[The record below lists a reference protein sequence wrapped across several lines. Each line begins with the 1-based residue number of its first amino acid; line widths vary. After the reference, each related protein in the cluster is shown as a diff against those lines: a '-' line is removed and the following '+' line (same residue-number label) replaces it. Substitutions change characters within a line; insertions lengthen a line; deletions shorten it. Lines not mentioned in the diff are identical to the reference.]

1 MRING
6 FRCDAC
12 CKEYLLETEFSP
24 LHQTMGEILPTDWFF
39 VGHGK
44 QGKEPLMFC
53 SVACLADWASKQIA
67 ARSDKEVVPEERT
80 RWKDW

>member
-12 CKEYLLETEFSP
+12 CKEHLLDAPDFMRLS
-24 LHQTMGEILPTDWFF
+24 MGEVLPTDWFF
-39 VGHGK
+39 VSHGK

-53 SVACLADWASKQIA
+53 SVECLGDWANKQTA
-67 ARSDKEVVPEERT
+67 AREPKEVVPEEHAS
-80 RWKDW
+80 WKDW